1 MLIVAQLWKYK
12 SERLEN
18 KNGDWMYMGETWILP
33 IQDEENEGEA
43 IRTQGS
49 VLNAYSDKGMY

>member
-1 MLIVAQLWKYK
+1 MLFIAQLWKYND
-12 SERLEN
+12 ERLEN

-33 IQDEENEGEA
+33 IQDEENEDEA

-49 VLNAYSDKGMY
+49 VLNAYSDQGMY